1 MAPAASENPGSK
13 WKISTWGL
21 IGGILIGLFWLALA
35 LGARYAV
42 SFLENAAKTSGNHF
56 TVSSGV
62 LSFISGSYYLMLAV
76 SLVIVKILHR
86 AIREPFTIRGP
97 IKIVLGSLTGIFYY
111 LILGGGNVG
120 ASVDITNPATGS
132 FAVTVT
138 LLITL
143 LLLELS
149 AAMTIVQGFLE
160 YREGKLVERARFE
173 SKIQPQVAP
182 TTVIPAQATVPE
194 QTVRRNEIPLTSLSL
209 PRNRKIGQG

>member
-1 MAPAASENPGSK
+1 MGLAPAASENPGSK

-42 SFLENAAKTSGNHF
+42 SFLENAAKTSGDHF

-76 SLVIVKILHR
+76 SLVIVKIVHR
-86 AIREPFTIRGP
+86 TIREPFTVRGP
-97 IKIVLGSLTGIFYY
+97 IKIVLGALTGIFYY
-111 LILGGGNVG
+111 MILGGGYVG
-120 ASVDITNPATGS
+120 ASVDITSPATGS
-132 FAVTVT
+132 FAVTIT

-149 AAMTIVQGFLE
+149 AAMTFVQGFLE
-160 YREGKLVERARFE
+160 YREGRLAERARFE
-173 SKIQPQVAP
+173 PGIQPQAAP
-182 TTVIPAQATVPE
+182 PAVIPAQATMPE
-194 QTVRRNEIPLTSLSL
+194 QTVRRN
-209 PRNRKIGQG
+209 